1 VVPTTSLEVPAVKR
15 IAQGILAL
23 LLSATP
29 LIGQEAETLVGSN
42 VAHGGFGGPV
52 ARVSRFNG
60 QTGVILGGHG
70 GWILDH
76 RFVIGGGAYGLV
88 GTAITVPYV
97 PPAGGTAYLTFGYG
111 GLELQYFVRPLRLT
125 HLAFSLLI
133 GVGGAEYRQ
142 GGGGQLTP
150 SSTLFVAEPGAGI
163 QLNLTRGI
171 RLSATGSYRMVSGV
185 RLSGLSNRD
194 VSGPAVALGVEFGRF

>member
-1 VVPTTSLEVPAVKR
+1 MKL

-52 ARVSRFNG
+52 ARLTRFNG
-60 QTGVILGGHG
+60 QTGVMLGGRG
-70 GWILDH
+70 GWIIDH

-88 GTAITVPYV
+88 GSAITVPYA
-97 PPAGGTAYLTFGYG
+97 PPAGGSAYLTFGYG
-111 GLELQYFVRPLRLT
+111 GLELQYIERPLRLT
-125 HLAFSLLI
+125 HLTLSLLI

-171 RLSATGSYRMVSGV
+171 RLSATGSYRFVSGV
-185 RLSGLSNRD
+185 RLSGLANGD
-194 VSGPAVALGVEFGRF
+194 LSGLAAALGVEFGRF